1 MTTTIQSRGAMRLV
15 RRYPR
20 TGGLLLVAIGL
31 VMTRQSVQ
39 DGSTLARFAG
49 GAPAEGRVI
58 GVENV
63 GAGLP
68 EFRMNVAWVDSAGVE
83 QITATRVFKR
93 EFETLRAGQRVE
105 LLVAKD
111 ESGAVV
117 LKGIV
122 DKAGLVSLGPTA
134 ATPLVFAGV
143 PVFLGGLF
151 LLATGSRFLRG

>member
-20 TGGLLLVAIGL
+20 IGGLLLAAIGL
-31 VMTRQSVQ
+31 VMTWQSVQ
-39 DGSTLARFAG
+39 AGRTMARFAG
-49 GAPAEGRVI
+49 GAQAEGRVI

-68 EFRMNVAWVDSAGVE
+68 EFRLNVAWVDSAGVE
-83 QITATRVFKR
+83 QIAATRVFKR
-93 EFETLRAGQRVE
+93 EFENLRPGERVE
-105 LLVAKD
+105 LLVARD
-111 ESGAVV
+111 DPGAVV
-117 LKGIV
+117 LERIF
-122 DKAGLVSLGPTA
+122 DRAGLVSLGPTS

-143 PVFLGGLF
+143 PVFLGGVF